1 LEGDLGEICISHLSH
16 ELSYV
21 YRDYARRKKKLRE
34 KEVVRLKKRKGMNK
48 YKWKKRMTEWREFWR
63 RILFPK
69 VAEVIDWKIG
79 NKK

>member
-1 LEGDLGEICISHLSH
+1 LERDLGEICISHLSH

-48 YKWKKRMTEWREFWR
+48 YKWKKRMTEWGEFWR
-63 RILFPK
+63 RVLF
-69 VAEVIDWKIG
+69 EEYSRMIDCIIG
-79 NKK
+79 KKK